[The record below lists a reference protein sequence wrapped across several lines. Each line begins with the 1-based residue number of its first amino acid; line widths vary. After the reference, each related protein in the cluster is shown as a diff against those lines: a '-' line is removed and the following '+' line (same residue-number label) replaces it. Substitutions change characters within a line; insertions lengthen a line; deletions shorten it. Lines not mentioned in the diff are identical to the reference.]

1 MAAIRLPDHSHCIY
15 CGDPIPF
22 GEEYCDDICRQNEV
36 ARVRKEKSD
45 ENRFFIL
52 AGLSVVV
59 IVALGFIF

>member
-1 MAAIRLPDHSHCIY
+1 MPRHPRS
-15 CGDPIPF
+15 
-22 GEEYCDDICRQNEV
+22 CRQNEV